1 MNWLFGKSNFG
12 LFLLLM
18 MGLFACVKD
27 NKNPQPDDDLPG
39 QLSIRQMV
47 RLPATLIESS
57 GLLVLS
63 DNKLWTH
70 NDSGNTNELFCIDT
84 TAAIIRTL
92 LISNVQN
99 HDWEDLAIDTQG
111 RVYICDTGN
120 NNNNRTNLAIYRI
133 PNPETIAG
141 NSVTAEI
148 ISYYF
153 EDQTSFPPPQTQ
165 RHYDVEAVVWKDD
178 SLFMFTKNR
187 CTPFTGE
194 TRLYAIPA
202 QPGNHIARLLGS
214 FHVEGDQF
222 QARIT
227 AADLNPQTGELVLL
241 TRSRIL
247 SFTNY
252 PGNRFF
258 EGKVI
263 DYKFPV
269 QLGQAEAIAFFTS
282 RKLYI
287 TEEGFSGQGGFLYEV
302 ILP

>member
-1 MNWLFGKSNFG
+1 VNWLFGKSNFG
-12 LFLLLM
+12 LILLLM
-18 MGLFACVKD
+18 MLFACVKD
-27 NKNPQPDDDLPG
+27 NHTPQPDDDLPG
-39 QLSIRQMV
+39 QFSIRPMV

-57 GLLVLS
+57 GLLAFS

-84 TAAIIRTL
+84 TAQIIRTL

-120 NNNNRTNLAIYRI
+120 NNNNRTNLAIFRI
-133 PNPETIAG
+133 PSPESIAG
-141 NSVTAEI
+141 NTVTAEI
-148 ISYYF
+148 INYSF

-165 RHYDVEAVVWKDD
+165 RHYDVEAVVWKSD

-187 CTPFTGE
+187 CTPFTGI

-202 QPGNHIARLLGS
+202 QPGTHVARLMGS
-214 FHVEGDQF
+214 YHVEGDQF

-227 AADLNPQTGELVLL
+227 AADLNFETGELVLL
-241 TRSRIL
+241 TMSRIL

-258 EGKVI
+258 EGTVI
-263 DYKFPV
+263 DYKFPI
-269 QLGQAEAIAFFTS
+269 QLGQAEAIAFYAS

-287 TEEGFSGQGGFLYEV
+287 TEEGLFGQGGFLYEV
-302 ILP
+302 LLP